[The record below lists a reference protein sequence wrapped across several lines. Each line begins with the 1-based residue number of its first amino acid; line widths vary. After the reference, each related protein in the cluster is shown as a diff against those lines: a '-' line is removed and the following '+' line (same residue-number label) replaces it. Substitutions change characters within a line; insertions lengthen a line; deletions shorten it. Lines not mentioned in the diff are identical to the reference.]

1 MTEAVVRLKGF
12 EGLVSGGSDA
22 DGKVGPDCR
31 VIKESM
37 PTELDW
43 DAEKKKKEEEI
54 NLISRILAM

>member
-1 MTEAVVRLKGF
+1 MTDAVVRLKGF

-43 DAEKKKKEEEI
+43 DAEKKKES